1 MCRGHGKN
9 KIQRSDF
16 MAIPQDTIAEIKYR
30 NDIESVISQYVVL
43 KRRGKNLIGLCPFHN
58 EKTPS
63 FTLYPENGSFY
74 CFGCGVGGDVI
85 TFTGMIEHLD
95 YVESLKY
102 LADKAGIV
110 IPDDNSEDNTLAR
123 LKQTIL
129 EINRESARFF
139 HSCLMSSEGK
149 WALDYLIGRGLN
161 INTIRR
167 FGLGCAPDKWDA
179 LLKHLTSKGYS
190 IADMLQAN
198 VISKSQRGTYFD
210 RFRNRVM
217 FPIIN
222 LRGSVIAFSG
232 RARPDD
238 DKATGKYVNTQD
250 TPVYKKG
257 ENLYG
262 FNLAKNDCAD
272 RVILV
277 EGNMDVISLYQAG
290 FTNTVAALGTAF
302 TVEQGK
308 LLSRYTKEL
317 VICLDADSAG
327 QKAVQRALETLKD
340 SGLPTRVVVIPD
352 GKDPDDYIKKNS
364 PEKFKALID
373 KSESDIEYKLRKAG
387 ENIDTS
393 SDDGKLAYLKVAA
406 EILAQTGDEL
416 TIDLYSGRLAEKYGF
431 SKNAVDNAIRRIR
444 ENNAKKKI
452 RKEINDA
459 VTPKYSRNDINPEKR
474 FNKRAAVAE
483 ETIISVLFAHP
494 DYFGRVEEA
503 LPPEKFITSVNRRI
517 YGDIYNALKE
527 EINIDI
533 SLFGQQY
540 TPPELGYIV
549 SLQSGVKAER
559 NPVQLLNDS
568 IEVLNKENLLK
579 TKEGE
584 ENEDDWINR
593 MQTLLREKK
602 GE

>member
-1 MCRGHGKN
+1 
-9 KIQRSDF
+9 
-16 MAIPQDTIAEIKYR
+16 MAIPQDVIAEIKYR

-85 TFTGMIEHLD
+85 TFTGMIERLD

-110 IPDDNSEDNTLAR
+110 IPEDNSQDNTLQK

-129 EINRESARFF
+129 EINRESARFY
-139 HSCLMSSEGK
+139 HECLMSKEGK
-149 WALDYLIGRGLN
+149 WALDYLMGRGLS
-161 INTIRR
+161 ISIIRR

-179 LLKHLTSKGYS
+179 LLKHLTAKGYS
-190 IADMLQAN
+190 IGDMLQAN

-222 LRGSVIAFSG
+222 LRGGVIAFSG

-238 DKATGKYVNTQD
+238 EKAGGKYVNTQD

-277 EGNMDVISLYQAG
+277 EGNMDVISLHQAG

-373 KSESDIEYKLRKAG
+373 RSESDIEYKLRKAE
-387 ENIDTS
+387 ENVDLI
-393 SDDGKLAYLKVAA
+393 SDSGKLAYLKKAA
-406 EILAQTGDEL
+406 EILADTGDEL
-416 TIDLYSGRLAEKYGF
+416 TIDLYSGKLAEKFGF
-431 SKNAVDNAIRRIR
+431 SKNAVDNAIKRIR
-444 ENNAKKKI
+444 ENNAKKKV
-452 RKEINDA
+452 RKEINDV

-483 ETIISVLFAHP
+483 ESIIAVLLAHP
-494 DYFGRVEEA
+494 DYFGRVEEV
-503 LPPEKFITSVNRRI
+503 LPPERFITSVNRRI
-517 YGDIYNALKE
+517 YGDIYSALKE

-533 SLFGQQY
+533 SLFGQKY
-540 TPPELGYIV
+540 SPGELGYIV

-559 NPVQLLNDS
+559 NPEQLLKDS
-568 IEVLNKENLLK
+568 IEVLNKENLMK
-579 TKEGE
+579 SSGE
-584 ENEDDWINR
+584 EDSEADWINR
-593 MQTLLREKK
+593 MQAILKDKK

>member
-1 MCRGHGKN
+1 
-9 KIQRSDF
+9 
-16 MAIPQDTIAEIKYR
+16 MAIPQDVIAEIKYR

-85 TFTGMIEHLD
+85 TFTGMIERLD

-110 IPDDNSEDNTLAR
+110 IPEDNSQDNTLQK

-129 EINRESARFF
+129 EINRESARFY
-139 HSCLMSSEGK
+139 HECLMSKEGK
-149 WALDYLIGRGLN
+149 WALDYLMGRGLS
-161 INTIRR
+161 ISTIRR

-179 LLKHLTSKGYS
+179 LLKHLTAKGYS
-190 IADMLQAN
+190 IGDMLQAN

-222 LRGSVIAFSG
+222 LRGGVIAFSG

-238 DKATGKYVNTQD
+238 EKAGGKYVNTQD

-277 EGNMDVISLYQAG
+277 EGNMDVISLHQAG

-373 KSESDIEYKLRKAG
+373 RSESDIEYKLRKAE
-387 ENIDTS
+387 ENIDLI
-393 SDDGKLAYLKVAA
+393 SDSGKLAYLKKAA
-406 EILAQTGDEL
+406 EILADTGDEL
-416 TIDLYSGRLAEKYGF
+416 TIDLYSGKLAEKFGF
-431 SKNAVDNAIRRIR
+431 SKNAVDNAIKRIR
-444 ENNAKKKI
+444 ENNAKKKV
-452 RKEINDA
+452 RKEINDV

-483 ETIISVLFAHP
+483 ESIIAVLLAHP
-494 DYFGRVEEA
+494 DYFGRVEEV
-503 LPPEKFITSVNRRI
+503 LPPERFITSVNRRI
-517 YGDIYNALKE
+517 YGDIYSALKE

-533 SLFGQQY
+533 SLFGQKY
-540 TPPELGYIV
+540 SPGELGYIV

-559 NPVQLLNDS
+559 NPEQLLKDS
-568 IEVLNKENLLK
+568 IQVLNKENLMK
-579 TKEGE
+579 SSGE
-584 ENEDDWINR
+584 EDSEADWINR
-593 MQTLLREKK
+593 MQAILKDKK

>member
-1 MCRGHGKN
+1 
-9 KIQRSDF
+9 

-110 IPDDNSEDNTLAR
+110 IPEDNSQDNTIQK

-129 EINRESARFF
+129 EINRESARFY
-139 HSCLMSSEGK
+139 HECLMSNEGK
-149 WALDYLIGRGLN
+149 WALDYLTGRGLS
-161 INTIRR
+161 ISTIRR

-179 LLKHLTSKGYS
+179 LLKHLTAKGYS
-190 IADMLQAN
+190 IGDMLQAN

-238 DKATGKYVNTQD
+238 EKAGGKYVNTQD

-272 RVILV
+272 RIILV
-277 EGNMDVISLYQAG
+277 EGNMDVISLHQAG

-352 GKDPDDYIKKNS
+352 GKDPDDFIKKNS
-364 PEKFKALID
+364 PEKFKALLD
-373 KSESDIEYKLRKAG
+373 RSESDIEYKLRKAE
-387 ENIDTS
+387 ENIDIN
-393 SDDGKLAYLKVAA
+393 SDSGKLAYLKAAA

-416 TIDLYSGRLAEKYGF
+416 TIDLYSGRLAERFGF
-431 SKNAVDNAIRRIR
+431 SKNAVDNAIKRIR
-444 ENNAKKKI
+444 ENNAKKQI
-452 RKEINDA
+452 RKEISDSI
-459 VTPKYSRNDINPEKR
+459 TPKYNRNDVNPEKR

-483 ETIISVLFAHP
+483 ESIIAVLLAHP
-494 DYFGRVEEA
+494 DFFGRVEEA
-503 LPPEKFITSVNRRI
+503 LPPDKFITSINRRI
-517 YGDIYNALKE
+517 YGDIYGALKE

-533 SLFGQQY
+533 SLFGQRY
-540 TPPELGYIV
+540 SPSELGYIV

-559 NPVQLLNDS
+559 NPAQLLSDS
-568 IEVLNKENLLK
+568 IEVLSKENLLK
-579 TKEGE
+579 SSGE
-584 ENEDDWINR
+584 EDSEADWINR
-593 MQTLLREKK
+593 MQAILKDKK

>member
-1 MCRGHGKN
+1 
-9 KIQRSDF
+9 
-16 MAIPQDTIAEIKYR
+16 MAIPQDVIAEIKYR

-85 TFTGMIEHLD
+85 TFTGMIERLD

-110 IPDDNSEDNTLAR
+110 IPEDNSQDNTLQK

-129 EINRESARFF
+129 EINRESARFY
-139 HSCLMSSEGK
+139 HECLMSKEGK
-149 WALDYLIGRGLN
+149 WALDYLMGRGLS
-161 INTIRR
+161 ISTIRR

-179 LLKHLTSKGYS
+179 LLKHLTAKGYS
-190 IADMLQAN
+190 IGDMLQAN

-222 LRGSVIAFSG
+222 LRGGVIAFSG

-238 DKATGKYVNTQD
+238 EKAGGKYVNTQD

-277 EGNMDVISLYQAG
+277 EGNMDVISLHQAG

-373 KSESDIEYKLRKAG
+373 RSESDIEYKLRKAE
-387 ENIDTS
+387 ENIDLI
-393 SDDGKLAYLKVAA
+393 SDSGKLAYLKKAA
-406 EILAQTGDEL
+406 EILADTGDEL
-416 TIDLYSGRLAEKYGF
+416 TIDLYSGKLAEKFGF
-431 SKNAVDNAIRRIR
+431 SKNAVDNAIKRIR
-444 ENNAKKKI
+444 ENNAKKKV
-452 RKEINDA
+452 RKEINDV

-483 ETIISVLFAHP
+483 ESIIAVLLAHP
-494 DYFGRVEEA
+494 DYFGRVEEV
-503 LPPEKFITSVNRRI
+503 LPPERFITSVNRRI
-517 YGDIYNALKE
+517 YGDIYSALKE

-533 SLFGQQY
+533 SLFGQKY
-540 TPPELGYIV
+540 SPGELGYIV

-559 NPVQLLNDS
+559 NPEQLLKDS
-568 IEVLNKENLLK
+568 IEVLNKENLMK
-579 TKEGE
+579 SSGE
-584 ENEDDWINR
+584 EDSEADWINR
-593 MQTLLREKK
+593 MQAILKDKK

>member
-1 MCRGHGKN
+1 
-9 KIQRSDF
+9 
-16 MAIPQDTIAEIKYR
+16 MAIPQDVIAEIKYR

-74 CFGCGVGGDVI
+74 CFGCGVGGDVL

-95 YVESLKY
+95 YVESIKF
-102 LADKAGIV
+102 LADKSGIT
-110 IPDDNSEDNTLAR
+110 IPDNDYEDNSIQKI
-123 LKQTIL
+123 KQIIL

-139 HSCLMSSEGK
+139 HNCLMSPEGK
-149 WALDYLIGRGLN
+149 WALDYLMGRGLS
-161 INTIRR
+161 IGTIRK
-167 FGLGCAPDKWDA
+167 FGLGCAPDNWDS
-179 LLKHLTSKGYS
+179 LLKHLTAKGYS
-190 IADMLQAN
+190 VSDMLQAN
-198 VISKSQRGTYFD
+198 VISKSQKGTYFD

-238 DKATGKYVNTQD
+238 VKAGGKYVNTQD

-262 FNLAKNDCAD
+262 FNIAKNNCAD

-277 EGNMDVISLYQAG
+277 EGNMDVISLHQAG

-352 GKDPDDYIKKNS
+352 GKDPDEFIKKNS
-364 PEKFKALID
+364 PEKFKALLD
-373 KSESDIEYKLRKAG
+373 RSESDIEYKLRKAG
-387 ENIDTS
+387 ENIDIQ
-393 SDDGKLAYLKVAA
+393 SDSGKLLYLKEAA
-406 EILAQTGDEL
+406 QILASTDDDL
-416 TIDLYSGRLAEKYGF
+416 AVDLYSGRLAEKYGF
-431 SKNAVDNAIRRIR
+431 SKNAVDSAIKRIK
-444 ENNAKKKI
+444 ESNAKKKV
-452 RKEINDA
+452 RKEISDA
-459 VTPKYSRNDINPEKR
+459 ISPKYSRNDVNPEKR
-474 FNKRAAVAE
+474 FNKKAAAAE

-494 DYFGRVEEA
+494 DFFGRVEEA
-503 LPPEKFITSVNRRI
+503 LPTEMFITSINRRI
-517 YGDIYNALKE
+517 YGDIYDALKQE
-527 EINIDI
+527 KDLDI
-533 SLFGQQY
+533 SLFGVNY
-540 TPPELGYIV
+540 TPSELGYIV

-559 NPVQLLNDS
+559 NAEQLLSDS
-568 IEVLNKENLLK
+568 IDVLKKENLLK
-579 TKEGE
+579 KSD
-584 ENEDDWINR
+584 NDDDDSDWINR
-593 MQTLLREKK
+593 MNAIIKDKK

>member
-1 MCRGHGKN
+1 
-9 KIQRSDF
+9 
-16 MAIPQDTIAEIKYR
+16 MAIPQDVIAEIKYR

-85 TFTGMIEHLD
+85 TFTGMIERLD

-110 IPDDNSEDNTLAR
+110 IPEDNSQDNTLQK

-129 EINRESARFF
+129 EINRESARFY
-139 HSCLMSSEGK
+139 HECLMSKEGK
-149 WALDYLIGRGLN
+149 WALDYLMGRGLS
-161 INTIRR
+161 ISTIRR

-179 LLKHLTSKGYS
+179 LLKHLTAKGYS
-190 IADMLQAN
+190 IGDMLQAN

-222 LRGSVIAFSG
+222 LRGGVIAFSG

-238 DKATGKYVNTQD
+238 EKAGGKYVNTQD

-277 EGNMDVISLYQAG
+277 EGNMDVISLHQAG

-373 KSESDIEYKLRKAG
+373 KSESDIEYKLRKAE
-387 ENIDTS
+387 ENIDLI
-393 SDDGKLAYLKVAA
+393 SDSGKLAYLKKAA
-406 EILAQTGDEL
+406 EILADTGDEL
-416 TIDLYSGRLAEKYGF
+416 TVDLYSGKLAEKFGF
-431 SKNAVDNAIRRIR
+431 SKNAVDNAIKRIR
-444 ENNAKKKI
+444 ENNAKKKV
-452 RKEINDA
+452 RKEINDV

-483 ETIISVLFAHP
+483 ESIIAVLLAHP
-494 DYFGRVEEA
+494 DYFGRVEEV
-503 LPPEKFITSVNRRI
+503 LPPERFITSVNRRI
-517 YGDIYNALKE
+517 YGDIYSALKE

-533 SLFGQQY
+533 SLFGQKY
-540 TPPELGYIV
+540 SPGELGYIV

-559 NPVQLLNDS
+559 NPEQLLKDS
-568 IEVLNKENLLK
+568 IEVLNKENLMK
-579 TKEGE
+579 SSGE
-584 ENEDDWINR
+584 EDSEADWINR
-593 MQTLLREKK
+593 MQAILKDKK

>member
-1 MCRGHGKN
+1 
-9 KIQRSDF
+9 

>member
-1 MCRGHGKN
+1 
-9 KIQRSDF
+9 
-16 MAIPQDTIAEIKYR
+16 MAIPQDVIAEIKYR

-43 KRRGKNLIGLCPFHN
+43 RRRGKNLIGLCPFHN

-63 FTLYPENGSFY
+63 FTLYPEYGSFY
-74 CFGCGVGGDVI
+74 CFGCGVGGDVL

-95 YVESLKY
+95 YVESIKF
-102 LADKAGIV
+102 LAEKSGIT
-110 IPDDNSEDNTLAR
+110 IPENDYEDNSIQR
-123 LKQTIL
+123 IKQVIL

-139 HSCLMSSEGK
+139 HKCLMSPEGK
-149 WALDYLIGRGLN
+149 WALDYLMGRGLS
-161 INTIRR
+161 ISTIRK
-167 FGLGCAPDKWDA
+167 FGLGCAPDNWDS
-179 LLKHLTSKGYS
+179 LLKHLTSKGYT
-190 IADMLQAN
+190 IGDMLQAN
-198 VISKSQRGTYFD
+198 VISKSQKGTYFD

-238 DKATGKYVNTQD
+238 EKAGGKYINTQD

-262 FNLAKNDCAD
+262 FNIAKNNCAD

-277 EGNMDVISLYQAG
+277 EGNMDVISLHQAG

-352 GKDPDDYIKKNS
+352 GKDPDDFIKKNS
-364 PEKFKALID
+364 PEKFKALLD
-373 KSESDIEYKLRKAG
+373 RSESDIEYKLRKAG
-387 ENIDTS
+387 ENIDIQ
-393 SDDGKLAYLKVAA
+393 SDSGKLTYLKEAA
-406 EILAQTGDEL
+406 QILADTDDEL
-416 TIDLYSGRLAEKYGF
+416 AVDLYSGRLAEKYGF
-431 SKNAVDNAIRRIR
+431 SKNAVDSAIKRIK
-444 ENNAKKKI
+444 ETNAKKQIK
-452 RKEINDA
+452 KEINDA
-459 VTPKYSRNDINPEKR
+459 ITPKYSRNDVNPEKR
-474 FNKRAAVAE
+474 FNKKAAAAE

-494 DYFGRVEEA
+494 DFFGRVEEA
-503 LPPEKFITSVNRRI
+503 LLPEMFITSINRRI
-517 YGDIYNALKE
+517 YGDIYDALKQE
-527 EINIDI
+527 KDLDI
-533 SLFGQQY
+533 SLFGQSY
-540 TPPELGYIV
+540 TPSELGYIV

-559 NPVQLLNDS
+559 NAEQLLSDS
-568 IEVLNKENLLK
+568 IDVLKKENLLK
-579 TKEGE
+579 KSDNDDDDT
-584 ENEDDWINR
+584 DWINR
-593 MQTLLREKK
+593 MSAIIKDKK

>member
-1 MCRGHGKN
+1 
-9 KIQRSDF
+9 
-16 MAIPQDTIAEIKYR
+16 MAIPQDTIAEIKFR

-102 LADKAGIV
+102 LADKAGIT
-110 IPDDNSEDNTLAR
+110 IPDDNSQDNTIQK

-129 EINRESARFF
+129 EINRESARFY
-139 HSCLMSSEGK
+139 HECLMSPEGK
-149 WALDYLIGRGLN
+149 WALDYLIGRGLS
-161 INTIRR
+161 IGTIRR

-179 LLKHLTSKGYS
+179 LLKHLTAKGYS
-190 IADMLQAN
+190 VGDMLQAN

-238 DKATGKYVNTQD
+238 EKAGGKYVNTQD

-277 EGNMDVISLYQAG
+277 EGNMDVISLHQAG

-327 QKAVQRALETLKD
+327 QKAVQRALATLKD

-352 GKDPDDYIKKNS
+352 GKDPDDFIKKNS
-364 PEKFKALID
+364 PEKFRALIE
-373 KSESDIEYKLRKAG
+373 KSESDIEYKLRRAEEG
-387 ENIDTS
+387 IDLD
-393 SDDGKLAYLKVAA
+393 SDSGKLTYIKSAA
-406 EILAQTGDEL
+406 EILADTGDEL
-416 TIDLYSGRLAEKYGF
+416 TIDLYAGRLADKFGL
-431 SKNAVDNAIRRIR
+431 SKNAVDNAIKRIR
-444 ENNAKKKI
+444 ENNVKKQV

-459 VTPKYSRNDINPEKR
+459 VTPKYSRNDVNPEKR

-483 ETIISVLFAHP
+483 ESIIAVLLAHP

-503 LPPEKFITSVNRRI
+503 LPPNKFITSINRRI
-517 YGDIYNALKE
+517 YGDIYAALKE
-527 EINIDI
+527 EVNIDI
-533 SLFGQQY
+533 SLFSQKY
-540 TPPELGYIV
+540 SPSELGYIV

-559 NPVQLLNDS
+559 NPAQLLSDS
-568 IEVLNKENLLK
+568 IEILNKENLLK
-579 TKEGE
+579 SSGE
-584 ENEDDWINR
+584 EDSEADWINR
-593 MQTLLREKK
+593 MQAILKDKK

>member
-1 MCRGHGKN
+1 
-9 KIQRSDF
+9 

-110 IPDDNSEDNTLAR
+110 IPEDNSQDNTMQK

-129 EINRESARFF
+129 EINRESARFY
-139 HSCLMSSEGK
+139 HECLMSPEGK
-149 WALDYLIGRGLN
+149 WALDYLTGRGLS
-161 INTIRR
+161 IGTIRR

-179 LLKHLTSKGYS
+179 LLKHLTAKGYS
-190 IADMLQAN
+190 IGDMLQAN

-232 RARPDD
+232 RARPNDE
-238 DKATGKYVNTQD
+238 KAGGKYVNTQD

-262 FNLAKNDCAD
+262 FNLAKNNCAD

-277 EGNMDVISLYQAG
+277 EGNMDVISLHQAG

-352 GKDPDDYIKKNS
+352 GKDPDDFIKKNS
-364 PEKFKALID
+364 PEKFMAILE
-373 KSESDIEYKLRKAG
+373 KSESDIEYKLRKAEEG
-387 ENIDTS
+387 IDTN
-393 SDDGKLAYLKVAA
+393 SDSGKLSYLKAAA
-406 EILAQTGDEL
+406 EILADTNDEL
-416 TIDLYSGRLAEKYGF
+416 TIDLYSGRLAEKFGF
-431 SKNAVDNAIRRIR
+431 SKNAVDNAIKRIR
-444 ENNAKKKI
+444 ENNAKKRV

-459 VTPKYSRNDINPEKR
+459 VTPKYSRNDVNPEKR

-483 ETIISVLFAHP
+483 ESIIAVLLAHP

-503 LPPEKFITSVNRRI
+503 LPPDKFITSVNRRI

-527 EINIDI
+527 EVNIDI
-533 SLFGQQY
+533 SLFGQRY
-540 TPPELGYIV
+540 SPSELGYIV

-559 NPVQLLNDS
+559 NPLMLLNDS

-579 TKEGE
+579 SSD
-584 ENEDDWINR
+584 NEDSEADWINR
-593 MQTLLREKK
+593 MQAILKDKK
-602 GE
+602 GD

>member
-1 MCRGHGKN
+1 
-9 KIQRSDF
+9 
-16 MAIPQDTIAEIKYR
+16 MAIPQDVIAEIKYR

-63 FTLYPENGSFY
+63 FTLYPDNGSFY
-74 CFGCGVGGDVI
+74 CFGCGVGGDVL

-95 YVESLKY
+95 YVESIKF
-102 LADKAGIV
+102 LADKSGIL
-110 IPDDNSEDNTLAR
+110 IPENDYEDNSLQKI
-123 LKQTIL
+123 KQIIL

-139 HSCLMSSEGK
+139 HNCLMSTEGK
-149 WALDYLIGRGLN
+149 WALDYLMGRGLS
-161 INTIRR
+161 ISTIRK
-167 FGLGCAPDKWDA
+167 FGLGCAPDNWDS
-179 LLKHLTSKGYS
+179 LLKHLTAKGYS
-190 IADMLQAN
+190 ISDMLQAN
-198 VISKSQRGTYFD
+198 VISKSQKGTYFD

-238 DKATGKYVNTQD
+238 EKAGGKYVNTQD

-262 FNLAKNDCAD
+262 FNIAKNNCAD
-272 RVILV
+272 RIILV
-277 EGNMDVISLYQAG
+277 EGNMDVISLHQSG

-352 GKDPDDYIKKNS
+352 GKDPDEFIKKNS
-364 PEKFKALID
+364 PEKFKALLD
-373 KSESDIEYKLRKAG
+373 RSESDIEYKLRKAG
-387 ENIDTS
+387 ENIDIQ
-393 SDDGKLAYLKVAA
+393 SDSGKLLYLKEAA
-406 EILAQTGDEL
+406 QILADTDDDL
-416 TIDLYSGRLAEKYGF
+416 AVDLYSGRLAEKYGF
-431 SKNAVDNAIRRIR
+431 SKNAVDSAIKRIK
-444 ENNAKKKI
+444 ESNAKKKV

-459 VTPKYSRNDINPEKR
+459 ISPKYIRNDVNPEKR
-474 FNKRAAVAE
+474 FNKRAAAAE

-494 DYFGRVEEA
+494 DFFGRVEEA
-503 LPPEKFITSVNRRI
+503 LPPEMFITNINRRI
-517 YGDIYNALKE
+517 YGEIYDALKQGVDL
-527 EINIDI
+527 DI
-533 SLFGQQY
+533 SLFGVSF
-540 TPPELGYIV
+540 TPSELGYIV

-559 NPVQLLNDS
+559 NAEQLLSDS
-568 IEVLNKENLLK
+568 IDVLKKENLLK
-579 TKEGE
+579 AT
-584 ENEDDWINR
+584 ENDDDEADWINR
-593 MQTLLREKK
+593 MKAIIKDKK

>member
-1 MCRGHGKN
+1 
-9 KIQRSDF
+9 
-16 MAIPQDTIAEIKYR
+16 MAIPQDVIAEIKYR

-85 TFTGMIEHLD
+85 TFTGMIERLD

-110 IPDDNSEDNTLAR
+110 IPEDNSQDNTLQK

-129 EINRESARFF
+129 EINRESARFY
-139 HSCLMSSEGK
+139 HECLMSKEGK
-149 WALDYLIGRGLN
+149 WALDYLMGRGLS
-161 INTIRR
+161 ISTIRR

-179 LLKHLTSKGYS
+179 LLKHLTAKGYS
-190 IADMLQAN
+190 IGDMLQAN

-222 LRGSVIAFSG
+222 LRGGVIAFSG

-238 DKATGKYVNTQD
+238 EKAGGKYVNTQD

-277 EGNMDVISLYQAG
+277 EGNMDVISLHQAG

-327 QKAVQRALETLKD
+327 QKAVQRALETLKN

-373 KSESDIEYKLRKAG
+373 RSESDIEYKLRKAE
-387 ENIDTS
+387 ENIDLI
-393 SDDGKLAYLKVAA
+393 SDSGKLAYLKKAA
-406 EILAQTGDEL
+406 EILADTGDEL
-416 TIDLYSGRLAEKYGF
+416 TVDLYSGKLAEKFGF
-431 SKNAVDNAIRRIR
+431 SKNAVDNAIKRIR
-444 ENNAKKKI
+444 ENNAKKKV
-452 RKEINDA
+452 RKEINDV

-483 ETIISVLFAHP
+483 ESIIAVLLAHP
-494 DYFGRVEEA
+494 DYFGRVEEV
-503 LPPEKFITSVNRRI
+503 LPPERFITSINRRI
-517 YGDIYNALKE
+517 YGDIYSALKE

-533 SLFGQQY
+533 SLFGQKY
-540 TPPELGYIV
+540 SPGELGYIV

-559 NPVQLLNDS
+559 NPEQLLKDS
-568 IEVLNKENLLK
+568 IEVLNKENLMK
-579 TKEGE
+579 SSGE
-584 ENEDDWINR
+584 EDSEADWINR
-593 MQTLLREKK
+593 MQAILKDKK

>member
-1 MCRGHGKN
+1 
-9 KIQRSDF
+9 
-16 MAIPQDTIAEIKYR
+16 MAIPQDVIAEIKYR

-85 TFTGMIEHLD
+85 TFTGMIERLD

-110 IPDDNSEDNTLAR
+110 IPEDNSQDNTLQK

-129 EINRESARFF
+129 EINRESARFY
-139 HSCLMSSEGK
+139 HECLMSKEGK
-149 WALDYLIGRGLN
+149 WALDYLMGRGLS
-161 INTIRR
+161 ISTIRR

-179 LLKHLTSKGYS
+179 LLKHLTAKGYS
-190 IADMLQAN
+190 IGDMLQAN

-222 LRGSVIAFSG
+222 LRGGVIAFSG

-238 DKATGKYVNTQD
+238 EKAGGKYVNTQD

-277 EGNMDVISLYQAG
+277 EGNMDVISLHQAG

-373 KSESDIEYKLRKAG
+373 RSESDIEYKLRKAE
-387 ENIDTS
+387 ENIDLI
-393 SDDGKLAYLKVAA
+393 SDSGKLAYLKKAA
-406 EILAQTGDEL
+406 EILADTGDEL
-416 TIDLYSGRLAEKYGF
+416 TVDLYSGKLAEKFGF
-431 SKNAVDNAIRRIR
+431 SKNAVDNAIKRIR
-444 ENNAKKKI
+444 ENNAKKKV
-452 RKEINDA
+452 RKEINDV

-483 ETIISVLFAHP
+483 ESIIAVLLAHP
-494 DYFGRVEEA
+494 DYFGRVEEV
-503 LPPEKFITSVNRRI
+503 LPPERFITSVNRRI
-517 YGDIYNALKE
+517 YGDIYSALKE

-533 SLFGQQY
+533 SLFGQKY
-540 TPPELGYIV
+540 SPGELGYIV

-559 NPVQLLNDS
+559 NPEQLLKDS
-568 IEVLNKENLLK
+568 IEVLNKENLMK
-579 TKEGE
+579 SSGE
-584 ENEDDWINR
+584 EDSEADWINR
-593 MQTLLREKK
+593 MQAILKDKK

>member
-1 MCRGHGKN
+1 
-9 KIQRSDF
+9 

-110 IPDDNSEDNTLAR
+110 IPEDNSQDNTMQK

-129 EINRESARFF
+129 EINRESARFY
-139 HSCLMSSEGK
+139 HECLMSPEGK
-149 WALDYLIGRGLN
+149 WALDYLTGRGLS
-161 INTIRR
+161 IGTIRR

-179 LLKHLTSKGYS
+179 LLKHLTAKGYS
-190 IADMLQAN
+190 IGDMLQAN

-238 DKATGKYVNTQD
+238 EKAGGKYVNTQD

-262 FNLAKNDCAD
+262 FNLAKNNCAD

-277 EGNMDVISLYQAG
+277 EGNMDVISLHQAG

-340 SGLPTRVVVIPD
+340 SGLPARVVVIPD
-352 GKDPDDYIKKNS
+352 GKDPDDFIKKNS
-364 PEKFKALID
+364 PEKFMAILE
-373 KSESDIEYKLRKAG
+373 KSESDIEYKLRKAEEG
-387 ENIDTS
+387 IDTN
-393 SDDGKLAYLKVAA
+393 SDSGKLSYLKAAA
-406 EILAQTGDEL
+406 EILADTNDEL
-416 TIDLYSGRLAEKYGF
+416 TIDLYSGRLAEKFGF
-431 SKNAVDNAIRRIR
+431 SKNAVDNAIKRIR
-444 ENNAKKKI
+444 ENNAKKRV

-459 VTPKYSRNDINPEKR
+459 VTPKYSRNDVNPEKR

-483 ETIISVLFAHP
+483 ESIIAVLLAHP

-503 LPPEKFITSVNRRI
+503 LPPDKFITSVNRRI

-527 EINIDI
+527 EVNIDI
-533 SLFGQQY
+533 SLFGQRY
-540 TPPELGYIV
+540 SPSELGYIV

-559 NPVQLLNDS
+559 NPLMLLNDS

-579 TKEGE
+579 SSD
-584 ENEDDWINR
+584 NEDSEADWINR
-593 MQTLLREKK
+593 MQAILKDKK
-602 GE
+602 GD

>member
-1 MCRGHGKN
+1 
-9 KIQRSDF
+9 
-16 MAIPQDTIAEIKYR
+16 MAIPQDVIAEIKYR

-85 TFTGMIEHLD
+85 TFTGMIERLD

-110 IPDDNSEDNTLAR
+110 IPEDNSQDNTLQK

-129 EINRESARFF
+129 EINRESARFY
-139 HSCLMSSEGK
+139 HECLMSKEGK
-149 WALDYLIGRGLN
+149 WALDYLMGRGLS
-161 INTIRR
+161 ISTIRR

-179 LLKHLTSKGYS
+179 LLKHLTAKGYS
-190 IADMLQAN
+190 IGDMLQAN

-222 LRGSVIAFSG
+222 LRGGVIAFSG

-238 DKATGKYVNTQD
+238 EKAGGKYVNTQD

-277 EGNMDVISLYQAG
+277 EGNMDVISLHQAG

-373 KSESDIEYKLRKAG
+373 RSESDIEYKLRKAE
-387 ENIDTS
+387 ENIDLI
-393 SDDGKLAYLKVAA
+393 SDSGKLAYLKKAA
-406 EILAQTGDEL
+406 EILADTGDEL
-416 TIDLYSGRLAEKYGF
+416 TIDLYSGKLAEKFGF
-431 SKNAVDNAIRRIR
+431 SKNAVDNAIKRIR
-444 ENNAKKKI
+444 ENNTKKKV
-452 RKEINDA
+452 RKEINDV

-483 ETIISVLFAHP
+483 ESIIAVLLAHP
-494 DYFGRVEEA
+494 DYFGRVEEV
-503 LPPEKFITSVNRRI
+503 LPPERFITSVNRRI
-517 YGDIYNALKE
+517 YGDIYSALKE

-533 SLFGQQY
+533 SLFGQKY
-540 TPPELGYIV
+540 SPGELGYIV

-559 NPVQLLNDS
+559 NPEQLLKDS
-568 IEVLNKENLLK
+568 IQVLNKENLMK
-579 TKEGE
+579 SSGE
-584 ENEDDWINR
+584 EDSEADWINR
-593 MQTLLREKK
+593 MQAILKDKK

>member
-1 MCRGHGKN
+1 
-9 KIQRSDF
+9 

-110 IPDDNSEDNTLAR
+110 IPEDNSQDNTMQK

-129 EINRESARFF
+129 EINRESARFY
-139 HSCLMSSEGK
+139 HECLMSPEGK
-149 WALDYLIGRGLN
+149 WALDYLTGRGLS
-161 INTIRR
+161 IGTIRR

-179 LLKHLTSKGYS
+179 LLKHLTAKGYS
-190 IADMLQAN
+190 IGDMLQAN

-238 DKATGKYVNTQD
+238 EKAGGKYVNTQD

-262 FNLAKNDCAD
+262 FNLAKNNCAD

-277 EGNMDVISLYQAG
+277 EGNMDVISLHQAG

-352 GKDPDDYIKKNS
+352 GKDPDDFIKKNS
-364 PEKFKALID
+364 PEKFMAILE
-373 KSESDIEYKLRKAG
+373 KSESDIEYKLRKAEEG
-387 ENIDTS
+387 IDTN
-393 SDDGKLAYLKVAA
+393 SDSGKLSYLKAAA
-406 EILAQTGDEL
+406 EILADTNDEL
-416 TIDLYSGRLAEKYGF
+416 TIDLYSGRLAEKFGF
-431 SKNAVDNAIRRIR
+431 SKNAVDNAIKRIR
-444 ENNAKKKI
+444 ENNAKKRV

-459 VTPKYSRNDINPEKR
+459 VTPKYSRNDVNPEKR

-483 ETIISVLFAHP
+483 ESIIAVLLAHP

-503 LPPEKFITSVNRRI
+503 LPPDKFITSVNRRI

-527 EINIDI
+527 EVNIDI
-533 SLFGQQY
+533 SLFGQRY
-540 TPPELGYIV
+540 SPSELGYIV

-559 NPVQLLNDS
+559 NPLMLLNDS

-579 TKEGE
+579 SSD
-584 ENEDDWINR
+584 NEDSEADWINR
-593 MQTLLREKK
+593 MQAILKDKK
-602 GE
+602 GD

>member
-1 MCRGHGKN
+1 
-9 KIQRSDF
+9 

-102 LADKAGIV
+102 LADKAGIT
-110 IPDDNSEDNTLAR
+110 IPDDNSQDNTMQK

-129 EINRESARFF
+129 EINRESARFY
-139 HSCLMSSEGK
+139 HECLMSTEGK
-149 WALDYLIGRGLN
+149 WALDYLMGRGLT
-161 INTIRR
+161 ISTIRR

-179 LLKHLTSKGYS
+179 LLKHLTAKGYS
-190 IADMLQAN
+190 IGDMLQAN

-222 LRGSVIAFSG
+222 LRGNVIAFSG
-232 RARPDD
+232 RSRPDD
-238 DKATGKYVNTQD
+238 EKAGGKYVNTQD

-277 EGNMDVISLYQAG
+277 EGNMDVISLHQAG

-327 QKAVQRALETLKD
+327 QKAVQRALVTLKD

-352 GKDPDDYIKKNS
+352 GKDPDDFIKKNS
-364 PEKFKALID
+364 PEKFKAILD
-373 KSESDIEYKLRKAG
+373 KSESDIEYKLRKAE
-387 ENIDTS
+387 ENIDTN
-393 SDDGKLAYLKVAA
+393 SDSGKLAYLKAAA
-406 EILAQTGDEL
+406 EILADTGDEL

-431 SKNAVDNAIRRIR
+431 SKNAVDNAIKRIR
-444 ENNAKKKI
+444 ENAVKRHT

-459 VTPKYSRNDINPEKR
+459 ISPKYSRNDVNPEKR

-483 ETIISVLFAHP
+483 ESIIAVLLAHP

-517 YGDIYNALKE
+517 YGDIYSALKE

-533 SLFGQQY
+533 SLFGQKY
-540 TPPELGYIV
+540 SPGELGYIV

-559 NPVQLLNDS
+559 NPAQLLSDS
-568 IEVLNKENLLK
+568 IDVLNKENLLK
-579 TKEGE
+579 TPTE
-584 ENEDDWINR
+584 EDSEADWVNR
-593 MQTLLREKK
+593 MQAILRDKK

>member
-1 MCRGHGKN
+1 
-9 KIQRSDF
+9 
-16 MAIPQDTIAEIKYR
+16 MAIPQDVIAEIKYR

-85 TFTGMIEHLD
+85 TFTGMIERLD

-110 IPDDNSEDNTLAR
+110 IPEDNSQDNTLQK

-129 EINRESARFF
+129 EINRESARFY
-139 HSCLMSSEGK
+139 HECLMSKEGK
-149 WALDYLIGRGLN
+149 WALDYLMGRGLS
-161 INTIRR
+161 ISTIRR

-179 LLKHLTSKGYS
+179 LLKHLTAKGYS
-190 IADMLQAN
+190 IGDMLQAN

-222 LRGSVIAFSG
+222 LRGGVIAFSG

-238 DKATGKYVNTQD
+238 EKAGGKYVNTQD

-277 EGNMDVISLYQAG
+277 EGNMDVISLHQAG

-373 KSESDIEYKLRKAG
+373 RSESDIEYKLRKAE
-387 ENIDTS
+387 ENIDLI
-393 SDDGKLAYLKVAA
+393 SDSGKLAYLKKAA
-406 EILAQTGDEL
+406 EILADTGDEL
-416 TIDLYSGRLAEKYGF
+416 TIDLYSGKLAEKFGF
-431 SKNAVDNAIRRIR
+431 SKNAVDNAIKRIR
-444 ENNAKKKI
+444 ENNAKKKV
-452 RKEINDA
+452 RKEINDV

-483 ETIISVLFAHP
+483 ESIIAVLLAHP
-494 DYFGRVEEA
+494 DYFGRVEEV
-503 LPPEKFITSVNRRI
+503 LPPERFITSVNRRI
-517 YGDIYNALKE
+517 YGDIYSALKE
-527 EINIDI
+527 EVNIDI
-533 SLFGQQY
+533 SLFGQKY
-540 TPPELGYIV
+540 SPGELGYIV

-559 NPVQLLNDS
+559 NPEQLLKDS
-568 IEVLNKENLLK
+568 IEVLNKENLMK
-579 TKEGE
+579 SSGE
-584 ENEDDWINR
+584 EDSEADWINR
-593 MQTLLREKK
+593 MQAILKDKK

>member
-1 MCRGHGKN
+1 
-9 KIQRSDF
+9 
-16 MAIPQDTIAEIKYR
+16 MAIPQDVIAEIKYR

-74 CFGCGVGGDVI
+74 CFGCGVGGDVL

-95 YVESLKY
+95 YVESIKF
-102 LADKAGIV
+102 LADKSGIT
-110 IPDDNSEDNTLAR
+110 IPDNDYEDNSIQKI
-123 LKQTIL
+123 KQIIL

-139 HSCLMSSEGK
+139 HNCLMSPEGK
-149 WALDYLIGRGLN
+149 WALEYLMGRGLS
-161 INTIRR
+161 IGTIRK
-167 FGLGCAPDKWDA
+167 FGLGCAPDNWDS
-179 LLKHLTSKGYS
+179 LLKHLTAKGYS
-190 IADMLQAN
+190 VSDMLQAN
-198 VISKSQRGTYFD
+198 VISKSQKGTYFD

-238 DKATGKYVNTQD
+238 VKAGGKYVNTQD

-262 FNLAKNDCAD
+262 FNIAKNNCAD

-277 EGNMDVISLYQAG
+277 EGNMDVISLHQAG

-352 GKDPDDYIKKNS
+352 GKDPDEFIKKNS
-364 PEKFKALID
+364 PEKFKALLD
-373 KSESDIEYKLRKAG
+373 RSESDIEYKLRKAG
-387 ENIDTS
+387 ENID
-393 SDDGKLAYLKVAA
+393 
-406 EILAQTGDEL
+406 I
-416 TIDLYSGRLAEKYGF
+416 
-431 SKNAVDNAIRRIR
+431 
-444 ENNAKKKI
+444 
-452 RKEINDA
+452 
-459 VTPKYSRNDINPEKR
+459 
-474 FNKRAAVAE
+474 
-483 ETIISVLFAHP
+483 
-494 DYFGRVEEA
+494 
-503 LPPEKFITSVNRRI
+503 
-517 YGDIYNALKE
+517 
-527 EINIDI
+527 
-533 SLFGQQY
+533 
-540 TPPELGYIV
+540 
-549 SLQSGVKAER
+549 
-559 NPVQLLNDS
+559 
-568 IEVLNKENLLK
+568 
-579 TKEGE
+579 
-584 ENEDDWINR
+584 
-593 MQTLLREKK
+593 
-602 GE
+602 